1 MQNTAQRVHVLKSL
15 NSLLRYLFAASYL
28 VYPSEILLFLR
39 LTLQYSFLLLVAM
52 TGGKTN
58 RLIWLSLPFGGL
70 LTALYRHLV
79 MDRGK
84 AFLLDFVGRES
95 FPNTF
100 TVLSLDVLITVLQ
113 VMFCLLFYEQR
124 TSLDEK
130 AAGIRDPTLT
140 KEDLVEIV
148 VRKGSCPSFV
158 FDLRFK
164 RIVHLVRVP
173 HTPTFHSAGRLDEL
187 TPSTSSLPLPFNLP
201 VGSFIRRAP
210 RRQSRRPPEPPPP
223 EPGPPVPGGLDV
235 D

>member
-15 NSLLRYLFAASYL
+15 NSLLRYLFATSYL
-28 VYPSEILLFLR
+28 IYPSEILLFLR
-39 LTLQYSFLLLVAM
+39 LTLQYSLLLLVAT
-52 TGGKTN
+52 TGGKSN
-58 RLIWLSLPFGGL
+58 RLIWMSLPVVGL

-84 AFLLDFVGRES
+84 AFLLDFIGRET

-113 VMFCLLFYEQR
+113 IIFCILFYEQR

-130 AAGIRDPTLT
+130 AAGILDPTLT
-140 KEDLVEIV
+140 KEDLVKKV
-148 VRKGSCPSFV
+148 VRKGSCPAYV

-164 RIVHLVRVP
+164 RIVHLIQAP
-173 HTPTFHSAGRLDEL
+173 HTPTFHSAGRVGEFI
-187 TPSTSSLPLPFNLP
+187 PSTASLPLPFNLP
-201 VGSFIRRAP
+201 ATSFTRRAP
-210 RRQSRRPPEPPPP
+210 RRQSRRPLESSPP
-223 EPGPPVPGGLDV
+223 EPGPPVPGGLDI